1 MPDMA
6 SVRVNI
12 LKIVDD
18 TGYPTFVEFELIDS
32 NGISH
37 HFIDKVPI
45 ISADDDLIP
54 PCDGEMRCMIV
65 GETKNTF
72 LIDTALPDD
81 MESLDGDYQFEVN
94 KEQVIL

>member
-1 MPDMA
+1 MA
-6 SVRVNI
+6 SVKVNI

-32 NGISH
+32 NEISH

-45 ISADDDLIP
+45 ISAVDDPVP
-54 PCDGEMRCMIV
+54 PTGEMNCTVV
-65 GETKNTF
+65 GETETTF
-72 LIDTALPDD
+72 IIDTALPDD
-81 MESLDGDYQFEVN
+81 IESLNGEYQFEVN

>member
-1 MPDMA
+1 MA
-6 SVRVNI
+6 SVKVNI

-37 HFIDKVPI
+37 RFIDKVPV
-45 ISADDDLIP
+45 ISADYDPVPLI
-54 PCDGEMRCMIV
+54 GEMGCTVV
-65 GETKNTF
+65 GETETTF
-72 LIDTALPDD
+72 IIDTALPDD
-81 MESLDGDYQFEVN
+81 IESLNGEYRFEVN

>member
-1 MPDMA
+1 MA
-6 SVRVNI
+6 SVKVNI
-12 LKIVDD
+12 LKIVND

-45 ISADDDLIP
+45 ISAADDPVP
-54 PCDGEMRCMIV
+54 PSGEMGCTV
-65 GETKNTF
+65 VSETENTF
-72 LIDTALPDD
+72 IIDTTLPDD
-81 MESLDGDYQFEVN
+81 IESLNGEYQFEVN

>member
-1 MPDMA
+1 MA
-6 SVRVNI
+6 SVKVNI

-18 TGYPTFVEFELIDS
+18 TSYPIFVEFELIDS

-45 ISADDDLIP
+45 ISANDDPVP
-54 PCDGEMRCMIV
+54 PLVEMGCTVV
-65 GETKNTF
+65 GETETTF
-72 LIDTALPDD
+72 IIDTSLPYDI
-81 MESLDGDYQFEVN
+81 ESLNGEYQFEVN

>member
-1 MPDMA
+1 MA
-6 SVRVNI
+6 SVKVNI

-37 HFIDKVPI
+37 HFIDKLPI
-45 ISADDDLIP
+45 ISADDDLVP
-54 PCDGEMRCMIV
+54 PRIGEMGCTIAGKTETTFIV
-65 GETKNTF
+65 
-72 LIDTALPDD
+72 DTALPYDI
-81 MESLDGDYQFEVN
+81 ESLNGEYQFEVN